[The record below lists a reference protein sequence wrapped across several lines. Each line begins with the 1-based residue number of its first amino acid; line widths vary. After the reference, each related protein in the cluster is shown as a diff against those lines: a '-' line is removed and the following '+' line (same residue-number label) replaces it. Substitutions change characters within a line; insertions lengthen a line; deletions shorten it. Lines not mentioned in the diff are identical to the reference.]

1 MQPLLRTGGPDGP
14 TAWPGDAAAGG
25 SSAGLRLFAPRGHR
39 PPLHHLA
46 AYCAAQSAT
55 PPATT
60 PAAATAAATP
70 PALATSGGTA
80 TKPQGCRDPGQ
91 WRYEVGLGDA
101 TVRHGGRRCISV
113 LGLPPLAC
121 MPCAPSAPRAHRARA
136 AAGRE
141 QSHFASGDLL
151 AAKIATDASAAKATG
166 GSAAAVRCERYA
178 VHADG

>member
-1 MQPLLRTGGPDGP
+1 M
-14 TAWPGDAAAGG
+14 
-25 SSAGLRLFAPRGHR
+25 RLFAPRGHR
-39 PPLHHLA
+39 PPPPHLA

-55 PPATT
+55 PPTAT

-80 TKPQGCRDPGQ
+80 TKSQGCRDPGQ

-101 TVRHGGRRCISV
+101 TVRHGGRCRISV
-113 LGLPPLAC
+113 RGLPPLAC

-166 GSAAAVRCERYA
+166 GIGYNHVPGGCNVIYLDG
-178 VHADG
+178 HAEFIKFGEIFPANSSNATLNSLFE